1 MKVTLMMKKR
11 AKISMMVITTHL
23 MGGNACHVVA
33 LAKLDEPGT
42 LIVIF
47 QYLLKSAM
55 LTKV

>member
-1 MKVTLMMKKR
+1 MM
-11 AKISMMVITTHL
+11 AMTTHL
-23 MGGNACHVVA
+23 MGGNARHVVA

-42 LIVIF
+42 LIVIS

>member
-1 MKVTLMMKKR
+1 MMRKK
-11 AKISMMVITTHL
+11 AKISMMVITAHL
-23 MGGNACHVVA
+23 MGGNAGHVVA
-33 LAKLDEPGT
+33 LAKLDEPGA